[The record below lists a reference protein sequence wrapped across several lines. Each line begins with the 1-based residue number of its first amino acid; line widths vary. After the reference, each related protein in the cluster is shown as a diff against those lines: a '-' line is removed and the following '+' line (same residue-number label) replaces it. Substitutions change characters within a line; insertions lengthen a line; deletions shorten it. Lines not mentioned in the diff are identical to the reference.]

1 MRPQIF
7 WFPLILEGF
16 LAVLAILLFPNKES
30 SSRKEVLSLGEIIE
44 RSNPVGTGLS
54 IPGLIL
60 LVYALTAGNESGWSD
75 ASVIGTL
82 VAAVVLLAAFVFVE
96 KKLARFPFVPRHLWK
111 TSSLATGCGLAA
123 ITYAVWQGAN
133 YFLTL
138 QLQGQSSLGNACCDG
153 QHSLTICV
161 ADLGFTALETSIR
174 FLPLGITAFMVN
186 MVIPHLLAP
195 VGPQILLLVS
205 WPFAIAGVTLLTF
218 VESTDD
224 YWRLCVPGMI
234 LYILGVG
241 TVYYVSMVIVVTSAS
256 PEDQGSVAGVFNVCP
271 PPGHDRIRH
280 MTDF

>member
-1 MRPQIF
+1 MGPQIF

-16 LAVLAILLFPNKES
+16 LAVLVILLFPNKGS
-30 SSRKEVLSLGEIIE
+30 SSGKEVLSLGEIIE
-44 RSNPVGTGLS
+44 RSNPIGTALS

-60 LVYALTAGNESGWSD
+60 LVYALTAGNQTGWSD
-75 ASVIGTL
+75 GSVIGTL

-111 TSSLATGCGLAA
+111 TSSLGIGCGLAA

-138 QLQGQSSLGNACCDG
+138 QLQGQSSLENTCHDG
-153 QHSLTICV
+153 QDILICV
-161 ADLGFTALETSIR
+161 ADLGFTALDTSIR

-186 MVIPHLLAP
+186 MIIPHLLAP
-195 VGPQILLLVS
+195 VGPQILLLAS

-218 VESTDD
+218 VNSTDD

-256 PEDQGSVAGVFNVCP
+256 PEDQGSVAGVFNVRSP
-271 PPGHDRIRH
+271 PPFTHTRWNSP
-280 MTDF
+280 